1 MKSRKIG
8 YWVTTGLTALL
19 FLFGGVVDFLRSD
32 TVAVGMAHLGYPLYF
47 AAILGVWKILGGIAI
62 LAPGL
67 PRLKEWAYAGIL
79 FDLTG
84 AAASHASSGD
94 PAAKIATPLVFLI
107 VAIASWALRPAS
119 RRLGSIELGRGR
131 PLAERGMVTGGK
143 IEPVAR

>member
-19 FLFGGVVDFLRSD
+19 FLFGGVVDLLRSD
-32 TVAVGMAHLGYPLYF
+32 AVAVGMAHLGYPLYF

-94 PAAKIATPLVFLI
+94 PASKIATPLVFLI

-119 RRLGSIELGRGR
+119 RRLGSIELGR
-131 PLAERGMVTGGK
+131 PLVERGVVAGGK